1 MCNIMTENNK
11 INVGQ
16 SNFRR
21 FSRIENLKVGLK
33 DFEKYLHTVA
43 SSKTHL
49 LMGREYLKM
58 GVSK

>member
-33 DFEKYLHTVA
+33 DFEKFEMKCIWMQISWYNLE
-43 SSKTHL
+43 KI
-49 LMGREYLKM
+49 
-58 GVSK
+58 

>member
-16 SNFRR
+16 NNFRR

-33 DFEKYLHTVA
+33 DFENFEKKCVWIQM
-43 SSKTHL
+43 S
-49 LMGREYLKM
+49 
-58 GVSK
+58 